1 MKYYLP
7 DSQDL
12 VDLSFDFTT
21 ERRGVGRVRDRD
33 DRYAHEVFSGR
44 AFDGM
49 LVSKAIVDG
58 TGGAG
63 QARYTRVQ
71 RERLAHEG
79 VHRSFRAVAH
89 RWGPISFMGDCGA
102 FSYIKQALPPYS
114 VDEVI
119 TFYDAGDFDCG
130 LSVDHVIP
138 EFRPEWDSDLFGA
151 DCVPA
156 AIRDRQALTLDLAAD
171 FHRTVRRGGLRFI
184 PIGVAQ
190 GWSPRSYAFAV
201 DALQKIGFRY
211 VALGG
216 VVRMKTPEIL
226 HCLAAIQ
233 GTRRPDTRLH
243 LLGVSRLA
251 ELARFGELG
260 VASFDSTSPLRQAFM
275 ADRGNYHTLD
285 HAFSA
290 IRVPQVEGNARL
302 AARIRAGEVDEAEAR
317 EGERRCLRRLAEY
330 DDGGCSL
337 AVVLAA
343 LATYGRLHDA
353 RSDRGEEYREV
364 LEARPWRAC
373 ACEICRRLG
382 HHVVVFRGAERNRG
396 RGLHNVWVFY
406 RRLARGLSE
415 SVVEASAQGGSVGR
429 GT

>member
-12 VDLSFDFTT
+12 IDPGFDFVT
-21 ERRGVGRVRDRD
+21 ERREVGRVRERD
-33 DRYAHEVFSGR
+33 DRYAHEVFVSR
-44 AFDGM
+44 AFDGV

-63 QARYTRVQ
+63 QARYTRAQ
-71 RERLAHEG
+71 RARLAHDG
-79 VHRSFRAVAH
+79 VRASFRAVAH
-89 RWGPISFMGDCGA
+89 RWGPLSFMGDCGA
-102 FSYIKQALPPYS
+102 FSYVRQPVPPYT

-119 TFYDAGDFDCG
+119 EFYETGGFDCG

-138 EFRPEWDSDLFGA
+138 EFRPEWDDGLFPGA
-151 DCVPA
+151 HVPA
-156 AIRDRQALTLDLAAD
+156 EIRARQALTLELAAE
-171 FHRTVRRGGLRFI
+171 FFRTVTRGGLGFV

-190 GWSPRSYAFAV
+190 GWSPRSYAAAV
-201 DALQKIGFRY
+201 AALQAIGFRY

-216 VVRMKTPEIL
+216 VVPLRTADIVR
-226 HCLAAIQ
+226 CLQAVHAV
-233 GTRRPDTRLH
+233 RRAETRLH
-243 LLGVSRLA
+243 LLGVTRLA
-251 ELARFGELG
+251 ELARFADLG

-285 HAFSA
+285 RAYSA
-290 IRVPQVEGNARL
+290 IRVPQVDGNRRL
-302 AARIRAGEVDEAEAR
+302 AARIRAGEVAEVDAH

-330 DDGGCSL
+330 DAGDCSL

-343 LATYGRLHDA
+343 LAAYGRLHEPW
-353 RSDRGEEYREV
+353 RDRGADYREV

-382 HHVVVFRGAERNRG
+382 HHVALFRGAERNRG
-396 RGLHNVWVFY
+396 RGFHNVWVFY

-415 SVVEASAQGGSVGR
+415 RSIVGV
-429 GT
+429 